1 MAEGTEL
8 CMHEC
13 VQRSFYQRPQRKA
26 YASRWQNHPLT
37 NTIKEASRISER
49 KQDLTRLDSLED
61 SMAEGT
67 ELCMNV
73 VREVST
79 NDHNVKNMPALRWQN
94 HPLTNT
100 IKARISERKQ
110 DLTRLNFQEDSMA
123 KDAALTRWYK
133 DDNIYGY
140 FGDNRLDW
148 YITMTNTWTSVL
160 LLSSCNAHAFGQIS
174 FNV

>member
-1 MAEGTEL
+1 MTKSSSDQYYKRSFTHQWTKTRLNETRLSRRLHGGRDRIV
-8 CMHEC
+8 HEC
-13 VQRSFYQRPQRKA
+13 GQISFYQRPQRKE
-26 YASRWQNHPLT
+26 YALRWQNHPLT

-49 KQDLTRLDSLED
+49 KDVTSLDSQED
-61 SMAEGT
+61 SMAE
-67 ELCMNV
+67 
-73 VREVST
+73 
-79 NDHNVKNMPALRWQN
+79 
-94 HPLTNT
+94 
-100 IKARISERKQ
+100 
-110 DLTRLNFQEDSMA
+110 
-123 KDAALTRWYK
+123 DAALTRWYK